1 MKFGQTK
8 GDDECPE
15 VALRRSP
22 RDFWSRLAD
31 DIEADPSLKDG
42 WLWIPREF
50 LREYS
55 RDGWVWGLRGVC
67 S

>member
-1 MKFGQTK
+1 MKFSQTK
-8 GDDECPE
+8 GDDQCTE
-15 VALRRSP
+15 VALRCLP

-31 DIEADPSLKDG
+31 DTEANTNLKDG
-42 WLWIPREF
+42 WSWIPRKF

-55 RDGWVWGLRGVC
+55 RDVWVWVLRGVC